1 MMNDFEKINNRRHDL
16 IDKMF
21 EEGLSPKEEKEL
33 KRLRKQVAKEL
44 RLTLIEDEDVNSE
57 GNMNEI

>member
-1 MMNDFEKINNRRHDL
+1 MNDFEKINQRRHDL

-33 KRLRKQVAKEL
+33 KRLREQVAKAL
-44 RLTLIEDEDVNSE
+44 RLTLVDET
-57 GNMNEI
+57 NEEKDCKK